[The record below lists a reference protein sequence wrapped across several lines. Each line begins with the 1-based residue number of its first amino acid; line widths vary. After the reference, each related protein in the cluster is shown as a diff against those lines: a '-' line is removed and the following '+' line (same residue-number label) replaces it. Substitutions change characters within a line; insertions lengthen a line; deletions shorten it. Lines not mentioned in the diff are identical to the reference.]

1 MRDGVV
7 AGQAQAGGL
16 LAEHVERGVHGTDHE
31 MRAVAGQVVGT
42 LAAHVDL
49 EAVVA
54 DLGLEPVVHREGE
67 PERVV
72 AGTEVGGGG
81 GRTNGR
87 PVPQ

>member
-31 MRAVAGQVVGT
+31 MAAVAGQVVGT

-49 EAVVA
+49 EPVVEH
-54 DLGLEPVVHREGE
+54 LGLEPVVHRERE
-67 PERVV
+67 PQGVV
-72 AGTEVGGGG
+72 AGTEVGGGR
-81 GRTNGR
+81 GRANGDG
-87 PVPQ
+87 P